1 MDSRLRDVDK
11 IPPTPHY
18 PNWRY
23 LCTDCKEFWETELR
37 LDDFRLI
44 CPSCQSYRNQLM
56 EELKLSSYS
65 IVKEK
70 D

>member
-1 MDSRLRDVDK
+1 MDSRLRDIDK

-44 CPSCQSYRNQLM
+44 CLSCQSYRNQLM

>member
-1 MDSRLRDVDK
+1 MNIRDVDK

-23 LCTDCKEFWETELR
+23 LCPACKEFWETDKR

-44 CPSCQSYRNQLM
+44 CPSCESFRNQLK

-65 IVKEK
+65 ILKEK